1 MQIINTAPNLLELEF
16 YNQVIDRLITA
27 VPGDYD
33 VVIVSNSP
41 DSPFAPLPKTG
52 RKKAVFSFSDEK
64 NRLPDYAGDEDV
76 IVVFKQYAPFTPHPK
91 LCPIPMPYMAGFKS
105 VNVPFSERKRN
116 FFFRGHCNGS
126 SRQELKKITETALF
140 PDSVIEFTDTFGG
153 GDKTSYAQMLGTS
166 KFAICPTGNNAET
179 FRHVEAAMSGCIVV
193 SNHQGAHWYNADVP
207 FIYVN
212 DWVELGLLFDSLISA
227 PDVCAKL
234 SKDTLDYYN
243 KFLSVEA
250 VSRVCINVL
259 KHELSRTHEYYC
271 PQITLNQNPL

>member
-16 YNQVIDRLITA
+16 YNQVIDRMLAA

-33 VVIVSNSP
+33 VIIVSDPP

-52 RKKAVFSFSDEK
+52 RRKVAFSFSDEK

-76 IVVFKQYAPFTPHPK
+76 MVVFKQYAPFTPHPK
-91 LCPIPMPYMAGFKS
+91 LCPIPMSYMAGFKP
-105 VNVPFSERKRN
+105 VNVPFERRYQN
-116 FFFRGHCNGS
+116 FFFRGHSNGS
-126 SRQELKKITETALF
+126 SRQELKKVSETILF
-140 PDSVIEFTDTFGG
+140 PDSTIKFTDKFGG
-153 GDKTSYAQMLGTS
+153 GDKEDYAKMLGSS

-179 FRHVEAAMSGCIVV
+179 FRHVEAAMSGCIVI

-212 DWVELGLLFDSLISA
+212 DWAELGLLFDSLISA

-271 PQITLNQNPL
+271 PQISLNLL